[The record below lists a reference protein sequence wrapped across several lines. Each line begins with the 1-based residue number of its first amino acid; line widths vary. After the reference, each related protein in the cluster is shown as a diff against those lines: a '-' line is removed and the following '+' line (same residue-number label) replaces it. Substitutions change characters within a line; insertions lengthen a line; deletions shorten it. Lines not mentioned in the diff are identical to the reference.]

1 MIISAFI
8 THKKSERYSDC
19 QDRFSVNKDNKSI
32 AVSDGMSQSYQQ
44 KIWASLL
51 VESFTSGSMQT
62 ITEETF
68 DTLRAKWHKKVL
80 KFIDNLQKNP
90 GQEYLVRMNKNSV
103 AQRRSAAA
111 TLLGIRFDGYK
122 WEGVVLGDTCLIELD
137 DKNSVQAIHSSQ
149 DKEFDNYPDYI
160 DSTTIHDKQKGQFRK
175 ICGELRAGHKILLV
189 SDPFSNIFQDFK
201 NGKTDLDIDELLNLK
216 THEEFCALVE
226 RWRAEKGMTN
236 DDSTLVIVTHDS
248 SEEFNI
254 AQLDDINDLISKEK
268 NSQKAIEDVTDLKKD
283 NIPSGDSML
292 DNETKKPEGQDDV
305 VPKPS
310 EVDQNLTETE
320 EENKNDD
327 LNSAEDASEELIQ
340 EIVQYCCPKGKWY
353 NRKHCKRNRDR
364 LENKLREIV
373 SKFYISKRKQ

>member
-51 VESFTSGSMQT
+51 VESYTSGRMQT
-62 ITEETF
+62 ITEEKL
-68 DTLRAKWHKKVL
+68 DALRKEWGEKVDEFIESL
-80 KFIDNLQKNP
+80 KKNP
-90 GQEYLVRMNKNSV
+90 GQEYLVRMNINSV

-111 TLLGIRFDGYK
+111 TFLGIRFDGYK
-122 WEGVVLGDTCLIELD
+122 WDGVVLGDTCLIELD
-137 DKNSVQAIHSSQ
+137 DSNTVQTIHSSQ
-149 DKEFDNYPDYI
+149 DKGFDNYPDYI
-160 DSTTIHDKQKGQFRK
+160 DSTTIRLKQKGQPRE
-175 ICGELRAGHKILLV
+175 ISGELKTGHKMLLV
-189 SDPFSNIFQDFK
+189 SDPFSDIIQNFK
-201 NGKTDLDIDELLNLK
+201 NGKTDIDIDELLNLK

-226 RWRAEKGMTN
+226 RWRGEKGMTN

-254 AQLDDINDLISKEK
+254 AQLDDINDFISKEK
-268 NSQKAIEDVTDLKKD
+268 DSQEAKEDVTDTERY

-292 DNETKKPEGQDDV
+292 DDETKIPEGQDDV

-310 EVDQNLTETE
+310 EVEQNPTEIE

-327 LNSAEDASEELIQ
+327 LNSEEDASEELIQ

-373 SKFYISKRKQ
+373 SKFYFSKRKQ